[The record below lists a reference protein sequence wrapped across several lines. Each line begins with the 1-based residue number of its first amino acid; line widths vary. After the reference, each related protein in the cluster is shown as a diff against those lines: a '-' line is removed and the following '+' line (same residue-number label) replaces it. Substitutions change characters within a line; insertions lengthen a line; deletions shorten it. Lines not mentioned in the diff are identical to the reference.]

1 MPSSDAEVRI
11 AAQEARLIA
20 QIAAGYLEEPLQK
33 LCRRYERNLYR
44 FGVHMLGDEGLAE
57 ELVQQS
63 FQRLWRSAGRY
74 DARQGR
80 PSAFLFVLA
89 RSAAADTRR
98 RRSSRTPLPAEEIQ
112 LPPLPGSV
120 DQILDSL
127 TVRETLGKLSSP
139 HAEILRLTFEE
150 NLTPS
155 EVAERLA
162 TPLGT
167 IKIRMFHGMR
177 ALRSALEEPGI
188 DASDGQ
194 IDLAHPEAAYRA
206 LGILDPAESR
216 EFQRHL
222 PGCCHCHLAVT
233 EFSRIGRILRHLPPA
248 VEPPPDLKARTIAGV
263 MAAAS
268 GGAVET
274 PADQIPGAAPAA
286 AGPGTPAQAIH
297 GALAPPELASLY
309 HASPGPDRP
318 HRQMAKDDEPAP
330 GSA

>member
-33 LCRRYERNLYR
+33 LCRRYERSLYR
-44 FGVHMLGDEGLAE
+44 FGVHMLGDERLAE

-74 DARQGR
+74 DARQGGPAPSCSCSPARPPRIPVGAGRLARHCQPRRSSCRRCPAASIRSSILLPSVR
-80 PSAFLFVLA
+80 PSASSA
-89 RSAAADTRR
+89 RLM
-98 RRSSRTPLPAEEIQ
+98 P
-112 LPPLPGSV
+112 
-120 DQILDSL
+120 
-127 TVRETLGKLSSP
+127 K
-139 HAEILRLTFEE
+139 ILRLTFEE
-150 NLTPS
+150 NLTSS

-162 TPLGT
+162 IPLGT

-222 PGCCHCHLAVT
+222 PGCGHCQMAVT